1 MNTSDRSAALRF
13 ASALSTHSDTGEA
26 VAEVC
31 QRANEQLGAVAD
43 LAMLFVSQH
52 HGPDFERIAAAVCQ
66 RLGSESLLG
75 CTGESIVGVGREVE
89 AAPAMSLWLARLPG
103 VTIAPMHLQ
112 FERSPEGG
120 VIVGWPDDLPAEW
133 PAGAALL
140 MLGEP
145 FSFPAD
151 ALLERLNEDQPGTPV
166 IGGMASGG
174 AAPGENCLL
183 LGRAAPREGAVAVML
198 YGPLRLRTIVSQGC
212 RPIGTHF
219 VITKAERNVIYELGG
234 KPALL
239 RLKEIFDTLP
249 THEQQLV
256 QQGLHVGRVVSEYQD
271 RFQQGDFLVRNV
283 MGIDPDNGA
292 IAIGDYVRAGQ
303 TVQFHIR
310 DQQSADEE
318 LRQLLAAVHN
328 DATSSPDGAL
338 LFTCNG
344 RGTRLFSQS
353 DHDARVLQDVLG
365 NIPLAGFFAAGELG
379 PIGGKNFMHGFT
391 ASVALFENAEC

>member
-1 MNTSDRSAALRF
+1 
-13 ASALSTHSDTGEA
+13 
-26 VAEVC
+26 
-31 QRANEQLGAVAD
+31 
-43 LAMLFVSQH
+43 
-52 HGPDFERIAAAVCQ
+52 
-66 RLGSESLLG
+66 
-75 CTGESIVGVGREVE
+75 
-89 AAPAMSLWLARLPG
+89 
-103 VTIAPMHLQ
+103 
-112 FERSPEGG
+112 
-120 VIVGWPDDLPAEW
+120 
-133 PAGAALL
+133 
-140 MLGEP
+140 
-145 FSFPAD
+145 
-151 ALLERLNEDQPGTPV
+151 
-166 IGGMASGG
+166 
-174 AAPGENCLL
+174 LL

-328 DATSSPDGAL
+328 DTSSPDGAL

-353 DHDARVLQDVLG
+353 DHDARLLQDVLG